1 MSRRVNSDGD
11 VDTHPRSESQRE
23 GARLAHLVGRP
34 RRGVDQRADRLRL
47 CDRLARDLVIDEERV
62 NVRNTRGGSL
72 ITTIDRML
80 MDLRMRG
87 YEAPAVPVPMTPAA
101 SDPELA

>member
-11 VDTHPRSESQRE
+11 VETHPRSESQRE

-34 RRGVDQRADRLRL
+34 RRGVDQRADRLRVG
-47 CDRLARDLVIDEERV
+47 CDRLARDLVIDEEGVIR

-72 ITTIDRML
+72 IATVQEML

-87 YEAPAVPVPMTPAA
+87 T
-101 SDPELA
+101 SLRRCRFR